1 MHNDLWGA
9 DVKFTMGLEIEA
21 DCVCSHNLREKGW
34 VRFDFIFSCGFQVE
48 VLKHLFTFPNLW
60 YAPPLRWPWLN
71 ENIQVSMAK
80 WAKSRKR
87 KLKMSAHNGENF
99 NKNLVWSFLCFQL
112 DSASNPFLFLWG
124 RVNSDALLPKLTGQS
139 TGCFHSR
146 LPSFLFF
153 DQVSCNLDWLQ
164 TLYVSDDELLE
175 LLILLALFGLLTC
188 TAMPIHVVL
197 ALRSR
202 LHARWVRT
210 SLRTPTPA
218 LWEYLHC
225 SIFSPRSSPPM
236 SLRWRLRWPTTFS
249 RCSALRLALSSWLS
263 CLFLWSTRLMEM
275 HRRARQSS
283 VLVQGV
289 SPSVVR
295 LRYSPQAGMVR

>member
-1 MHNDLWGA
+1 
-9 DVKFTMGLEIEA
+9 MGLEIEA
-21 DCVCSHNLREKGW
+21 DWVCSHNLKEKGW

-60 YAPPLRWPWLN
+60 YAPPLRWPRLN

-112 DSASNPFLFLWG
+112 DSTSNPFLFLWG
-124 RVNSDALLPKLTGQS
+124 RVNSDTLLQKLTGQS

-164 TLYVSDDELLE
+164 TLYVSDDEPWTSDPPAFIWGYWPVPPCPVYVE
-175 LLILLALFGLLTC
+175 
-188 TAMPIHVVL
+188 L

-202 LHARWVRT
+202 LLARWVRT

-218 LWEYLHC
+218 PWEYLHY
-225 SIFSPRSSPPM
+225 SIFSPSSSSPL
-236 SLRWRLRWPTTFS
+236 SLRRCLRWPKTFS

-275 HRRARQSS
+275 HHRARQSS
-283 VLVQGV
+283 VLSQGV
-289 SPSVVR
+289 SPNVVR
-295 LRYSPQAGMVR
+295 LRNSPQAGMVR